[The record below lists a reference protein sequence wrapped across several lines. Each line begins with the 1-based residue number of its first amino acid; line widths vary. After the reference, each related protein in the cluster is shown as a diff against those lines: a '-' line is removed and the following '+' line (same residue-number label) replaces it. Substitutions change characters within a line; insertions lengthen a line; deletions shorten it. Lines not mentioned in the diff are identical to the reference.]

1 MPDIRLVRRPLN
13 WDLTP
18 VQVLRLV
25 RADPHPVALFGAWAG
40 GCDIVGSRPRLVR
53 SSASGP
59 LDDVLDGVLPAPPA
73 PGAGTDPAFGGGW
86 IGYLGYSAAGEAL
99 PPAGARRLPAW
110 WFGWYDHVLRRDR
123 STGEW
128 FFEALCTDGE
138 AMEQRFEDLSRRAAE
153 PSPDP
158 GDFQSGDFRLVPSPA
173 EHRAAVRAAV
183 EYIGQ
188 GDIFQANICLRAEAS
203 FRGDPLDAFCQAAAA
218 LAPPY
223 AAFLTVP
230 GGAVA
235 SLSPELFLRRAG
247 RSVESTPIKGTAPRD
262 QADRDRAEAQ
272 RAALKRS
279 AKNRAENVMIVDLV
293 RNDLSRVCVPGSV
306 TVPSLLSA
314 EPHPGVW
321 HLVSTVRGTLRS
333 GASDGDLIRAAFPPG
348 SVTGAP
354 KVRALEVVDELE
366 ATPREV
372 YTGAIG
378 YRSPVAGLELN
389 VAIRTFEF
397 AAGRVWL
404 GAGGGIVA
412 DSDDAAEYA
421 ECLTKAIPLLTAL
434 GARLDTEAA
443 GTAPAADL

>member
-59 LDDVLDGVLPAPPA
+59 LDDVLDEALPTTPTLDR
-73 PGAGTDPAFGGGW
+73 GAGADPAFGGGW

-123 STGEW
+123 ATGEW

-153 PSPDP
+153 PSAGP
-158 GDFQSGDFRLVPSPA
+158 GDFECGDFRLVPSPA

-203 FRGDPLDAFCQAAAA
+203 FRGDPLDAFCQAATA

-223 AAFLTVP
+223 AAFLAAG

-247 RSVESTPIKGTAPRD
+247 RCVESKPIKGTAPRD
-262 QADRDRAEAQ
+262 QADRDKAEA
-272 RAALKRS
+272 
-279 AKNRAENVMIVDLV
+279 
-293 RNDLSRVCVPGSV
+293 
-306 TVPSLLSA
+306 
-314 EPHPGVW
+314 
-321 HLVSTVRGTLRS
+321 
-333 GASDGDLIRAAFPPG
+333 
-348 SVTGAP
+348 
-354 KVRALEVVDELE
+354 
-366 ATPREV
+366 
-372 YTGAIG
+372 
-378 YRSPVAGLELN
+378 
-389 VAIRTFEF
+389 
-397 AAGRVWL
+397 
-404 GAGGGIVA
+404 
-412 DSDDAAEYA
+412 
-421 ECLTKAIPLLTAL
+421 
-434 GARLDTEAA
+434 
-443 GTAPAADL
+443 